1 MDWLKELIHQVMHLE
16 NYLGQL
22 LTFFGSWTYVVMFAI
37 IFAETGLVI
46 LPFLPGDSLLF
57 ALGALAA
64 IHPDQ
69 LDIKWLLLLLSV
81 AAIVGDTVNYWIG
94 VKVGPLLFRGETSR
108 FLNKKHLDRTHEF
121 FERYGGKTII
131 LARFIPIVRTFA
143 PFVAGMG
150 KMTYRRFMAYN
161 VIGGLVW
168 IFLFL
173 LAGYWLGGLEQVKK
187 NFTWVILGIIVVS
200 IIPAIVEFILER
212 RRLLARPKDEPA
224 A

>member
-1 MDWLKELIHQVMHLE
+1 MDWLKELTHQVMHLE

-37 IFAETGLVI
+37 IFAETGLVV

-173 LAGYWLGGLEQVKK
+173 LAGFWLGGLEQVKK

-200 IIPAIVEFILER
+200 IIPAVVEFILER
-212 RRLLARPKDEPA
+212 RRLLARPKDESA